1 MSLNPNVMNSLVAA
15 NRQLTQKAG
24 GVADA
29 GKRWTKAKR

>member
-24 GVADA
+24 GGADA